1 MKFHPSFESFD
12 FGTSLRLA
20 GVGLLVA
27 LTTTLPLAADSRP
40 RGGGQSES
48 SAGEAPRGPAVESRG
63 DRGSWNSGGGSSGGG
78 TSVDRSPAPSSPS
91 SPSSPPSSSSGYPG
105 GGRNEWRE
113 RGSGSSS
120 HSHGSHGGN
129 GGYHHSP
136 YSNGHSYWGY
146 YGPWSRYWWTWGWD
160 WAWGAPYGGYGGYGG
175 YRGRDYGYDE
185 EQGALDL
192 DVSPDDTQV
201 YVDGQLIGTVDDF
214 DGFPQYLWLE
224 KGTYDVVLY
233 REGYKTL
240 ARQYSIY
247 SGLVVDVNDRLER
260 GDSIRPEDLET
271 KVHDR
276 RDARIE
282 DERER
287 SRRVEERERRRSRE
301 RDDDSVEETTP
312 SRREVQ
318 ADTGRLRIEVEPED
332 ASVYVDG
339 RFVGTGEELKGL
351 RRGLLVD
358 AGAHRISVVR
368 PGHKAF
374 DSDVVI
380 DEGEQELLEIRLDRE
395 PN

>member
-48 SAGEAPRGPAVESRG
+48 SAGEAPRGSVESRG

-120 HSHGSHGGN
+120 HGH

-260 GDSIRPEDLET
+260 GESVRPEDLET